1 MKEFIENISTL
12 GRDEAEALY
21 PAERLLQLG
30 IDPFPFFRKKRK
42 SMNID
47 EEEYNDDFD
56 DEPES
61 IDEEP
66 KDENVDNDMISY
78 IHDDDEAEKYNLN
91 ELKDF
96 PLLRAVLK
104 YNNNRR
110 IYYA

>member
-1 MKEFIENISTL
+1 MKEFTEDISTL
-12 GRDEAEALY
+12 GRDEAEALC

-30 IDPFPFFRKKRK
+30 IEPFPFFRKKKK
-42 SMNID
+42 SMKID
-47 EEEYNDDFD
+47 EDEYNDDFN
-56 DEPES
+56 EETES

-66 KDENVDNDMISY
+66 GYEDDDSDMISY
-78 IHDDDEAEKYNLN
+78 IHDDDEAERYDLS

>member
-1 MKEFIENISTL
+1 MKEFKEYRSAL
-12 GRDEAEALY
+12 GYNETE
-21 PAERLLQLG
+21 ELLLLG
-30 IDPFPFFRKKRK
+30 IEKFPFFRKKKK
-42 SMNID
+42 SMKID
-47 EEEYNDDFD
+47 EDEYNDDFN
-56 DEPES
+56 EETES

-66 KDENVDNDMISY
+66 GYEDDDSDMISY
-78 IHDDDEAEKYNLN
+78 IHDNDEAERYDLS